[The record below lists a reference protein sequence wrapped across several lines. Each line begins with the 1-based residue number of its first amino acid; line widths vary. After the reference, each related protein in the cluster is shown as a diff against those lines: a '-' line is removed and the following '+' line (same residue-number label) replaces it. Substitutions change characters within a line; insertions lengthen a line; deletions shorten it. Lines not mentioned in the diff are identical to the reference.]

1 MCLRIKILII
11 VTFGFSKLYI
21 SQTFNCEVQVIAP
34 TLQNNPAN
42 EEIFSSLKNAMI
54 EYINFGYNWTNDK
67 FEQHEQIDVS
77 FLLTLNSKSGNDFSG
92 KLQITSQR
100 PVFNSDYKS
109 LLMSYIDKNVT
120 FKYIRNSPIQY
131 FEGQHV
137 DNLADIL
144 AYYIYMI
151 LGYDYDSFS
160 MEGGTPYFNKADQIL
175 SICQSASEPGW
186 KAPDGDG
193 SNNRFWLIQNAL
205 QPQFTSLRKT
215 FYNYHISGLD
225 QCYINRDTCIKEIT
239 SSVNDLLEIHK
250 SRPSSLNMQLF
261 FNAKYEELIKIYLP
275 TSPSERNKIY
285 NLVSQLDP
293 SRIKAYNKLK

>member
-1 MCLRIKILII
+1 MYLRIKLLFI
-11 VTFGFSKLYI
+11 VTLGFSKLSI
-21 SQTFNCEVQVIAP
+21 SQIFNCEVQVIAP

-144 AYYIYMI
+144 AYYIYLI

-160 MEGGTPYFNKADQIL
+160 MEGGTPYFIKADQIL

-205 QPQFTSLRKT
+205 QPQFSSLRKT

-239 SSVNDLLEIHK
+239 KSVNDLLEIHK

>member
-1 MCLRIKILII
+1 MYLKIKIFILIFLGI
-11 VTFGFSKLYI
+11 TKFSFTQI
-21 SQTFNCEVQVIAP
+21 FNCEVQVIAP

-54 EYINFGYNWTNDK
+54 EFINFGYSWTDDK

-77 FLLTLNSKSGNDFSG
+77 FLLTLNKKSGNDFSG

-100 PVFNSDYKS
+100 PIFNSDYKS
-109 LLMSYIDKNVT
+109 LLMNYIDKNVT

-131 FEGQHV
+131 FKGQHI
-137 DNLADIL
+137 DNLADVL

-160 MEGGTPYFNKADQIL
+160 MEGGTAYFNKADQIL
-175 SICQSASEPGW
+175 NICQSAPESGW

-193 SNNRFWLIQNAL
+193 SNNRFWLIQNTL
-205 QPQFTSLRKT
+205 QPQFSSLRKT
-215 FYNYHISGLD
+215 LYNYHINGLD
-225 QCYINRDTCIKEIT
+225 QCFLNRDTCLSNIT
-239 SSVNDLLEIHK
+239 SSISDLMEIHR

-261 FNAKYEELIKIYLP
+261 FNAKSEELIKIYLP
-275 TSPSERNKIY
+275 TSKETKNKLY
-285 NLVSQLDP
+285 NLMSQLDP

>member
-1 MCLRIKILII
+1 MYLRIKTLLI
-11 VTFGFSKLYI
+11 VTLWFSKLSI
-21 SQTFNCEVQVIAP
+21 SQIFNCEVQVIAP

-160 MEGGTPYFNKADQIL
+160 LEGGTPYFNKADQIL

-239 SSVNDLLEIHK
+239 SSINDLLEIHK

-275 TSPSERNKIY
+275 TSPYERNKIY

>member
-1 MCLRIKILII
+1 MYLKIKIFILIFLGI
-11 VTFGFSKLYI
+11 TKFSFTQI
-21 SQTFNCEVQVIAP
+21 FNCEVQVIAP

-54 EYINFGYNWTNDK
+54 EFINFGYSWTDDK

-77 FLLTLNSKSGNDFSG
+77 FLLTLNTKSGNDFSG

-100 PVFNSDYKS
+100 PIFNSDYKS
-109 LLMSYIDKNVT
+109 LLMNYIDKNVT

-131 FEGQHV
+131 FKGQHI
-137 DNLADIL
+137 DNLADVL

-160 MEGGTPYFNKADQIL
+160 MEGGTAYFNKADQIL
-175 SICQSASEPGW
+175 NICQSAPESGW

-193 SNNRFWLIQNAL
+193 SNNRFWLIQNTL
-205 QPQFTSLRKT
+205 QPQFSSLRKT
-215 FYNYHISGLD
+215 LYNYHINGLD
-225 QCYINRDTCIKEIT
+225 QCFLNRDTCLSNIT
-239 SSVNDLLEIHK
+239 SSISDLMEIHR

-261 FNAKYEELIKIYLP
+261 FNAKSEELIKIYLP
-275 TSPSERNKIY
+275 TSKETKNKLY
-285 NLVSQLDP
+285 NLMSQLDP
-293 SRIKAYNKLK
+293 SRVKAYNKLK

>member
-1 MCLRIKILII
+1 MYLRIKIFILIFLGI
-11 VTFGFSKLYI
+11 TKFSFTQI
-21 SQTFNCEVQVIAP
+21 FNCEVQVIAP

-54 EYINFGYNWTNDK
+54 EFINFGYSWTDDK

-77 FLLTLNSKSGNDFSG
+77 FLLTLNKKSGNDFSG

-100 PVFNSDYKS
+100 PIFNSDYKS
-109 LLMSYIDKNVT
+109 LLMNYIDKNVT

-131 FEGQHV
+131 FKGQHI
-137 DNLADIL
+137 DNLADVL

-160 MEGGTPYFNKADQIL
+160 MEGGTAYFNKADQIL
-175 SICQSASEPGW
+175 NICQSAPESGW

-193 SNNRFWLIQNAL
+193 SNNRFWLIQNTL
-205 QPQFTSLRKT
+205 QPQFSSLRKT
-215 FYNYHISGLD
+215 LYNYHINGLD
-225 QCYINRDTCIKEIT
+225 QCFLNRDTCLSNIT
-239 SSVNDLLEIHK
+239 SSISDLMEIHR

-261 FNAKYEELIKIYLP
+261 FNAKSEELIKIYLP
-275 TSPSERNKIY
+275 TSKETKNKLY
-285 NLVSQLDP
+285 NLMSQLDP

>member
-1 MCLRIKILII
+1 MYFRLILIA
-11 VTFGFSKLYI
+11 FLI
-21 SQTFNCEVQVIAP
+21 SFLTKHTNAQVFNCEVQVIAP

-42 EEIFSSLKNAMI
+42 EEIFTSLRSAII
-54 EYINFGYNWTNDK
+54 EFVNFGYSWNSDK

-77 FLLTLNSKSGNDFSG
+77 FLLTINSKSGNDFTG

-100 PVFNSDYKS
+100 PVFNSDYKT
-109 LLMSYIDKNVT
+109 LLMNSIDKNIS

-144 AYYIYMI
+144 AYYIYVI
-151 LGYDYDSFS
+151 LGHDYDSFS
-160 MEGGTPYFNKADQIL
+160 FEGGTPFFNKADQIL
-175 SICQSASEPGW
+175 SICQSASESGW

-205 QPQFTSLRKT
+205 QPQFSALRKT
-215 FYNYHISGLD
+215 MYDYHINGLD
-225 QCYINRDTCIKEIT
+225 QCYLNRDTCLSKI
-239 SSVNDLLEIHK
+239 SSSIDNLLEIHK

-261 FNAKYEELIKIYLP
+261 FNAKSEELVKIYLP
-275 TSPSERNKIY
+275 TKANMKSKIY
-285 NLVSQLDP
+285 NSLSQLDP
-293 SRIKAYNKLK
+293 SRIKVYNKLK

>member
-1 MCLRIKILII
+1 MYLKIKILILI
-11 VTFGFSKLYI
+11 FLGITKFSF
-21 SQTFNCEVQVIAP
+21 SQIFNCEVQVIAP

-54 EYINFGYNWTNDK
+54 EFINFGYAWTDDK

-77 FLLTLNSKSGNDFSG
+77 FLLTLNTKSGNDFSG

-100 PVFNSDYKS
+100 PIFNSDYKS
-109 LLMSYIDKNVT
+109 LLMNYIDKNVT

-131 FEGQHV
+131 FKGQHI
-137 DNLADIL
+137 DNLADVL

-160 MEGGTPYFNKADQIL
+160 MEGGTAYFNKADQIL
-175 SICQSASEPGW
+175 NICQSAPESGW

-193 SNNRFWLIQNAL
+193 SNNRFWLIQNTL
-205 QPQFTSLRKT
+205 QPQFSSLRKT
-215 FYNYHISGLD
+215 LYNYHINGLD
-225 QCYINRDTCIKEIT
+225 QCFLNRDTCISNIT
-239 SSVNDLLEIHK
+239 SSISDLMEIHR

-261 FNAKYEELIKIYLP
+261 FNAKSEELIKIYLP
-275 TSPSERNKIY
+275 TSKETKNKLY
-285 NLVSQLDP
+285 NLMSQLDP

>member
-1 MCLRIKILII
+1 MYLRIKTLLI
-11 VTFGFSKLYI
+11 VTLWFSKLSI
-21 SQTFNCEVQVIAP
+21 SQIFNCEVQVIAP

-160 MEGGTPYFNKADQIL
+160 LEGGTPYFNKADQIL

-225 QCYINRDTCIKEIT
+225 QCYINRDTCIEEIT
-239 SSVNDLLEIHK
+239 SSINDLLEIHK

>member
-1 MCLRIKILII
+1 MYLRIKIFILIFLGI
-11 VTFGFSKLYI
+11 TKFSFTQI
-21 SQTFNCEVQVIAP
+21 FNCEVQVIAP

-54 EYINFGYNWTNDK
+54 EFINFGYSWTDDK

-77 FLLTLNSKSGNDFSG
+77 FLLTLNKKSGNDFSG

-100 PVFNSDYKS
+100 PIFNSDYKS
-109 LLMSYIDKNVT
+109 LLMNYIDKNVT

-131 FEGQHV
+131 FKGQHI
-137 DNLADIL
+137 DNLADVL

-160 MEGGTPYFNKADQIL
+160 MEGGTAYFNKADQIL
-175 SICQSASEPGW
+175 NICQSAPESGW

-193 SNNRFWLIQNAL
+193 SNNRFWLIQNTL
-205 QPQFTSLRKT
+205 QPQFSSLRKT
-215 FYNYHISGLD
+215 FYNYHINGMD
-225 QCYINRDTCIKEIT
+225 QCFLNRDTCLSNIT
-239 SSVNDLLEIHK
+239 SSISDLMEIHR

-261 FNAKYEELIKIYLP
+261 FNAKSEELIKIYLP
-275 TSPSERNKIY
+275 TSKETKNKLY
-285 NLVSQLDP
+285 NLMSQLDP
-293 SRIKAYNKLK
+293 SRIKVYNKLK